1 MRAASLNVVDDK
13 GIDCSVHKGFRE
25 FSREV
30 LAETCLLCWVQ
41 GGLSL
46 WVYSLGDDGTGVLGE
61 IGSAFGK
68 MGEGEG
74 KTLVL
79 CWGNGDG
86 ALFPVDNWVYHL

>member
-1 MRAASLNVVDDK
+1 MVDDK
-13 GIDCSVHKGFRE
+13 GVNCSFGKGFRE
-25 FSREV
+25 VCREV
-30 LAETCLLCWVQ
+30 SAKTRLLCWVQ

-46 WVYSLGDDGTGVLGE
+46 WVYSLGDDRTGVLGE
-61 IGSAFGK
+61 IGSAFSK